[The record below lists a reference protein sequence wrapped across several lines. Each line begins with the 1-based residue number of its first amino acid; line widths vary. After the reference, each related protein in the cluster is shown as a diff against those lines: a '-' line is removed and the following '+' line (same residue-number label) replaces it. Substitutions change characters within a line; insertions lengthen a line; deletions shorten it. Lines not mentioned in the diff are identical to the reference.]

1 PVFRKSARKPMPMLK
16 LPWTLLASASAPM
29 AMFCWPVVLAPSA
42 APPTATLKLPVV
54 TAASALS
61 PTAVLLNA
69 VLAGFSALFP
79 SAVELP
85 VQSLGHCALSG
96 GDSAKQANTS
106 GMRRRA
112 SREGDRP
119 IDFLKCRVVIFF
131 DSYFFEGGLLNCIN
145 CNPAP
150 CGTRNHLYEAL
161 LNSRL
166 SSADSGESSWSWGLR

>member
-1 PVFRKSARKPMPMLK
+1 
-16 LPWTLLASASAPM
+16 
-29 AMFCWPVVLAPSA
+29 
-42 APPTATLKLPVV
+42 
-54 TAASALS
+54 
-61 PTAVLLNA
+61 

-166 SSADSGESSWSWGLR
+166 ASADSGNPVGAGDCAKRCLSEDPAPAAYSAVLKIG